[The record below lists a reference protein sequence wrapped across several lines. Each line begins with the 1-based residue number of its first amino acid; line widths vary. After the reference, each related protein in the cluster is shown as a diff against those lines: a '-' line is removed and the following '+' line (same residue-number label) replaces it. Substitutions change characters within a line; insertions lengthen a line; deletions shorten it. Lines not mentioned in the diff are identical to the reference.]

1 MNENESLVAIRL
13 ARSAIE
19 SELLDKSV
27 PSEDLLPDLFKEY
40 GAVFVTL
47 KNRADNSL
55 RGCIGSLIA
64 HRSLYEDI
72 VANAISSAFNDPR
85 FPSLDKNELPNIKI
99 EISLLS
105 SPKQLIYTDAAD
117 LLSKITPKIDGLII
131 KYQEYQA
138 TFLPSV
144 WDEVPLREQFLSL
157 LCKKAGLDAEFYKS
171 GNLEVYTYQAE
182 KFEEA

>member
-1 MNENESLVAIRL
+1 MNENESLVAVRL
-13 ARSAIE
+13 ARGAIE
-19 SELLDKSV
+19 SELLDKSI
-27 PSEDLLPDLFKEY
+27 PSADLLPDSFKEH

-47 KNRADNSL
+47 KNRSDNSL

-85 FPSLDKNELPNIKI
+85 FPSLDRNELATVRI

-105 SPKQLIYTDAAD
+105 VPKQLIYSDAAD
-117 LLSKITPKIDGLII
+117 LLSKITPKVDGLII

-144 WDEVPLREQFLSL
+144 WDEVPLKEQFLSL
-157 LCKKAGLDAEFYKS
+157 LCKKAGLDGEFYKK
-171 GNLEVYTYQAE
+171 GDLEVYTYHAE